1 MNRDWNIRVKMK
13 CLNKSKKEKH
23 HLSKNTTAVNL
34 TRKWKVYLRITQKF
48 SLRAMCWKSII
59 LTIKIMNNQ
68 WKIKTNKVS

>member
-1 MNRDWNIRVKMK
+1 MK

-34 TRKWKVYLRITQKF
+34 TRKWKVYLCITQKF
-48 SLRAMCWKSII
+48 SLRAMYWKSII

-68 WKIKTNKVS
+68 WKIKTNNVS